1 MSENPAG
8 HMNSPKGVALTG
20 FDALFMVRRAPA
32 ILLPVPVSIVALPR
46 MSESRPPDPLARLGE
61 KIDKA
66 RAERV
71 RRQPAVGDR
80 SAMQQGLGLGVRIG
94 IELVVA
100 IVVATGLGWAI
111 DRWFGTRPWGMI
123 VLFFLGVAA
132 GMLNVYRAVTG
143 VSGPVGFR
151 PPDVGAAASEGRSDD
166 EDC

>member
-1 MSENPAG
+1 V
-8 HMNSPKGVALTG
+8 VA
-20 FDALFMVRRAPA
+20 
-32 ILLPVPVSIVALPR
+32 
-46 MSESRPPDPLARLGE
+46 
-61 KIDKA
+61 
-66 RAERV
+66 
-71 RRQPAVGDR
+71 DR
-80 SAMQQGLGLGVRIG
+80 SVLQQGLGLGLRIG

-143 VSGPVGFR
+143 ISGPVGYR
-151 PPDVGAAASEGRSDD
+151 GGDQGAAGSKSRWDD

>member
-1 MSENPAG
+1 
-8 HMNSPKGVALTG
+8 
-20 FDALFMVRRAPA
+20 
-32 ILLPVPVSIVALPR
+32 

-61 KIDKA
+61 EIDKA

-71 RRQPAVGDR
+71 RRQPAAGDR
-80 SAMQQGLGLGVRIG
+80 SVLQQGLGLGFRIG

-100 IVVATGLGWAI
+100 VVVATGVGWAI

-123 VLFFLGVAA
+123 LLFFLGVAA

-143 VSGPVGFR
+143 ISGVVGYR
-151 PPDVGAAASEGRSDD
+151 RSDQAGAGLKDRRDD

>member
-1 MSENPAG
+1 
-8 HMNSPKGVALTG
+8 
-20 FDALFMVRRAPA
+20 MVRRAPA
-32 ILLPVPVSIVALPR
+32 ILPPVPVSMVALPR
-46 MSESRPPDPLARLGE
+46 MSDSRPPDPLARLGE
-61 KIDKA
+61 EIDKA

-71 RRQPAVGDR
+71 RREPVVSHR
-80 SAMQQGLGLGVRIG
+80 SVLQQGLGLGFRIG

-143 VSGPVGFR
+143 ISGPVGYR
-151 PPDVGAAASEGRSDD
+151 RGDQVSAGSKDRRDD

>member
-1 MSENPAG
+1 
-8 HMNSPKGVALTG
+8 
-20 FDALFMVRRAPA
+20 
-32 ILLPVPVSIVALPR
+32 

-61 KIDKA
+61 RIDKA

-71 RRQPAVGDR
+71 RGQPAVADR
-80 SAMQQGLGLGVRIG
+80 SALQQGLGLGIRIG

-100 IVVATGLGWAI
+100 IGVSTGLGWAI
-111 DRWFGTRPWGMI
+111 DRWLGTRPWGMI

-143 VSGPVGFR
+143 VRGPVGYR
-151 PPDVGAAASEGRSDD
+151 TGDVGNPAPKGQWDD

>member
-1 MSENPAG
+1 
-8 HMNSPKGVALTG
+8 
-20 FDALFMVRRAPA
+20 
-32 ILLPVPVSIVALPR
+32 

-66 RAERV
+66 RAQRV
-71 RRQPAVGDR
+71 RRQPAVSDR
-80 SAMQQGLGLGVRIG
+80 SSLQQGLGLGFRIG

-100 IVVATGLGWAI
+100 IAFATGLGWAI

-143 VSGPVGFR
+143 VSGAVGYR
-151 PPDVGAAASEGRSDD
+151 PPDATAAASKGRWDD

>member
-1 MSENPAG
+1 MSEN
-8 HMNSPKGVALTG
+8 
-20 FDALFMVRRAPA
+20 
-32 ILLPVPVSIVALPR
+32 
-46 MSESRPPDPLARLGE
+46 RPPDPLARLGE
-61 KIDKA
+61 EIDKA

-80 SAMQQGLGLGVRIG
+80 SSMQQGLGLGVRIG

-100 IVVATGLGWAI
+100 IVVSTGLGWAI

-143 VSGPVGFR
+143 VRGPVGYR
-151 PPDVGAAASEGRSDD
+151 TSDAGAGMPKGKWDD

>member
-1 MSENPAG
+1 
-8 HMNSPKGVALTG
+8 
-20 FDALFMVRRAPA
+20 
-32 ILLPVPVSIVALPR
+32 

-71 RRQPAVGDR
+71 RKQPVVVDR
-80 SAMQQGLGLGVRIG
+80 SVLQQGMGLGVRIG
-94 IELVVA
+94 IELVGA
-100 IVVATGLGWAI
+100 IVVSTGLGWGI

-143 VSGPVGFR
+143 ISGPVGY
-151 PPDVGAAASEGRSDD
+151 GRSDQGAAGSKSRWDD
-166 EDC
+166 EEC

>member
-1 MSENPAG
+1 
-8 HMNSPKGVALTG
+8 
-20 FDALFMVRRAPA
+20 
-32 ILLPVPVSIVALPR
+32 

-111 DRWFGTRPWGMI
+111 DRWFGTRPWG
-123 VLFFLGVAA
+123 
-132 GMLNVYRAVTG
+132 
-143 VSGPVGFR
+143 
-151 PPDVGAAASEGRSDD
+151 
-166 EDC
+166 